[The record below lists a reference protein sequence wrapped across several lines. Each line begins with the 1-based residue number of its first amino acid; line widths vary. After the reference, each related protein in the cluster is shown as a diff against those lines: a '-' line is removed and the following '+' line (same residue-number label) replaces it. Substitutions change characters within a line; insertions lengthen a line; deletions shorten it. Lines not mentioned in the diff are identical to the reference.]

1 MPCREERPNK
11 QGRLI
16 SRMVDRASGKQLIAV
31 LVLSVLLLC
40 PALSFAQPAIAAEGK
55 GITVTDFRGKQLN
68 IRETPKRIVC
78 LIESALTGIYML
90 GKEGSVVGIPRDIYQ
105 TGVFPYYASM
115 DERIKARNLPAP
127 GNWDFVNVE
136 SVLSLKPDLVIMWA
150 HQSESI
156 SALEERGIPVFGV
169 FLSRV
174 EDVYREMEALGKL
187 TGSEKRASTLIKYTK
202 EEIGKV
208 GKRLDAVSMNKRP
221 AVYYMWAKGT
231 LETSCAPSTVD
242 DLIGLAG
249 GRNACPSAGKEHAVI
264 NLETLLSWNPDM
276 ILMWY
281 NEKKDPADIL
291 RDPQLKSLKAVK
303 NRRVHELPE
312 GFLSDLW
319 TLKFQYAV
327 KVAAK
332 WAHPQLYED
341 MDLAV
346 ERPRM
351 LKNLYGARKW

>member
-1 MPCREERPNK
+1 MIT
-11 QGRLI
+11 GR
-16 SRMVDRASGKQLIAV
+16 MAKKVSGKQLIAV
-31 LVLSVLLLC
+31 LVLSVLLLYS
-40 PALSFAQPAIAAEGK
+40 ALSQPAIAAEGK
-55 GITVTDFRGKQLN
+55 DITVTDFRGKQLN
-68 IRETPKRIVC
+68 IRNTPKRIVC

-136 SVLSLKPDLVIMWA
+136 RVLSLKPDLVIMWA

-174 EDVYREMEALGKL
+174 EDVYREMETLGKL
-187 TGSEKRASTLIKYTK
+187 TGSEKRASALVKYTK
-202 EEIGKV
+202 EEIGRV
-208 GKRLDAVSMNKRP
+208 GKRLDAASMNRP
-221 AVYYMWAKGT
+221 PVIYYMWAKGI

-242 DLIGLAG
+242 DLISLAG
-249 GRNACPSAGKEHAVI
+249 GRNACPPAGKEHAVI
-264 NLETLLSWNPDM
+264 NLETLLTWNPDM
-276 ILMWY
+276 ILMWH

-291 RDPQLKSLKAVK
+291 HDPQLKTLKAVK
-303 NRRVHELPE
+303 NRRVYEFPE
-312 GFLSDLW
+312 VFLSDLW

-327 KVAAK
+327 KMAAK
-332 WAHPQLYED
+332 WAHPQLFND
-341 MDLAV
+341 MDLAA
-346 ERPRM
+346 ERSHM